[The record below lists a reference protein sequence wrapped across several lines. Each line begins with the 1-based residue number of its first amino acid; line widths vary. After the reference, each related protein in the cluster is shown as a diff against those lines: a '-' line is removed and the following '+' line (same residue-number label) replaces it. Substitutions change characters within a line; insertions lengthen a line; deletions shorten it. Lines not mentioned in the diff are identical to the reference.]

1 MIKRSDFL
9 NNQCC
14 VVLAVCLVVK
24 LCTLMLKDEGTN
36 QNVKRA
42 LRKYVNEQHNDWD
55 VHLPAVVYGIN
66 TAEQVV
72 VAFFCQERVN

>member
-1 MIKRSDFL
+1 
-9 NNQCC
+9 
-14 VVLAVCLVVK
+14 
-24 LCTLMLKDEGTN
+24 MLKDERTN